1 MNKTNGGFE
10 PWKQSQK
17 KEGEAKNLFS
27 ILPPGFEDSSE
38 TSIPRE
44 IARENF
50 GSTFTKFGQPN
61 TIEKNEKSHSRSEF
75 QSPVLIKNQNKEL
88 TSENESKLEINL
100 NSDLDHSRNSPIPSA
115 QTPHSPHITR
125 PTFSE
130 VK

>member
-17 KEGEAKNLFS
+17 TEGQGKSLFS

-50 GSTFTKFGQPN
+50 GSTFTKLGQPN
-61 TIEKNEKSHSRSEF
+61 TIEKNEKSNSRTDL
-75 QSPVLIKNQNKEL
+75 QSPVLVQNQDKEL
-88 TSENESKLEINL
+88 TSENQSKLGINL
-100 NSDLDHSRNSPIPSA
+100 NDDLDNSRNSPVPSA

-130 VK
+130 AK